1 MQMEG
6 QRTQNPDGFC
16 GKVMTDDQV
25 DQLRKQIAVYAVIC
39 EQLVDM
45 HKAFTAQ
52 HHDHLSGSSSTRFSS
67 FTVLGFAICASFF
80 YGLMGTYCFVFH
92 WVSASLCCL
101 FFGGF
106 CEECKD
112 YRRKS

>member
-67 FTVLGFAICASFF
+67 FTVLGFAICALFH
-80 YGLMGTYCFVFH
+80 GLMARIV
-92 WVSASLCCL
+92 L
-101 FFGGF
+101 FFIGF
-106 CEECKD
+106 LLRYVVYFFWEFVKNAKITD
-112 YRRKS
+112 VKVR

>member
-6 QRTQNPDGFC
+6 PRTQNPDGFC
-16 GKVMTDDQV
+16 GKVMTDEQV

-52 HHDHLSGSSSTRFSS
+52 HHDHLSGSSSTRFNS
-67 FTVLGFAICASFF
+67 FTFLGFAICAF
-80 YGLMGTYCFVFH
+80 LWVNVTYCFVFH
-92 WVSASLCCL
+92 WVSALLCCYL
-101 FFGGF
+101 SGNFVKNAKIIDLEF
-106 CEECKD
+106 
-112 YRRKS
+112 R